1 MSQISAKGFESTLKS
16 IYSLCCRPE
25 ERCINFIW
33 KHDIITRGMKNVIV
47 FGSVG
52 NAWEL
57 LMPLALKVPQ
67 HKSVRLVVP
76 HQRLLSKPRY
86 YGIQGKTLSWINSRL
101 TNRSQCVVV
110 DGKASSFVKVT
121 LGVPQG
127 AFLGP
132 LMFPL
137 FINNIRENRQQSEII
152 CRRCLALSNNWFNE
166 RLCYLTKW
174 YREVNIL
181 GRDMANAV

>member
-1 MSQISAKGFESTLKS
+1 
-16 IYSLCCRPE
+16 
-25 ERCINFIW
+25 
-33 KHDIITRGMKNVIV
+33 
-47 FGSVG
+47 
-52 NAWEL
+52 
-57 LMPLALKVPQ
+57 MPLALKVPQ

-132 LMFPL
+132 LMFLL
-137 FINNIRENRQQSEII
+137 FINNIRENKDSSLRLFADDALLYRITDSTNDCAILQNDIEKLTSWAETWQMQSNVIK
-152 CRRCLALSNNWFNE
+152 CHKVRLS
-166 RLCYLTKW
+166 RKKVISLT
-174 YREVNIL
+174 V
-181 GRDMANAV
+181 